1 MHLESFLTRGL
12 GDTSYLLASGDES
25 LIVDPQRD
33 IGPVLAAARAR
44 GLRVTRVVETHV
56 HNDYV
61 SGALELRAATGAAIA
76 GPARAGYAFPFE
88 PLAEGDELSLG
99 TVRIVGTE
107 TPGHTPE
114 HLSYLVYEGDAE
126 QPTAVFTGGSLIVG
140 SAGRTDLLGP
150 EATLELTRA
159 QYHSLNRLSALS
171 DQTLVLP
178 THGAGSFCSSSPP
191 GKERTSTIGRERAS
205 NPALA
210 DGKMDEGT
218 FVERRLTGLLA
229 YPSYYSHIAPI
240 NRAGPR
246 VFGDV
251 PFPRGLAPSQ
261 VAERIE
267 DGAWVVDGRGRS
279 AFAAGHIAGS
289 LAIELDDSFA
299 SYVGWIVPFG
309 APIVLVLPE
318 DRPEDEAGVEA
329 ATQLFRIG
337 YEAVDGYLQGGVDA
351 WVETGRPIRSYPVAS
366 IDELATAVGE
376 ERPRVLDVRQQS
388 EWDAGHLE
396 DSTHVFVGELAA
408 HIEEIPRDREVW
420 TACATGH
427 RAAMAA
433 SMLDRHGIPVRLVT
447 PGGVPDLLAG
457 AAPIG
462 RPRGAE

>member
-61 SGALELRAATGAAIA
+61 SGALELRAATGAPIA

-99 TVRIVGTE
+99 TLRIVATE

-114 HLSYLVYEGDAE
+114 HLSYLVYEGDSDE
-126 QPTAVFTGGSLIVG
+126 PTAAFTGGSLIVG

-150 EATLELTRA
+150 DATLDLTRA
-159 QYHSLNRLSALS
+159 QHRSLNKLSALP
-171 DQTLVLP
+171 DRTLVLP
-178 THGAGSFCSSSPP
+178 THGAGSFCSSSVP
-191 GKERTSTIGRERAS
+191 GEERTSTIGRERTT

-210 DGKMDEGT
+210 DADLDEES
-218 FVERRLTGLLA
+218 FVERRLSGLLA
-229 YPSYYSHIAPI
+229 YPSYYAHIAPI

-267 DGAWVVDGRGRS
+267 DGAWVVDGRERR
-279 AFAAGHIAGS
+279 AFAAGHIPGS

-318 DRPEDEAGVEA
+318 DRPEHEAAAEA

-337 YEAVDGYLQGGVDA
+337 YEAVDGFLQGVGA
-351 WVETGRPIRSYPVAS
+351 WVEAGLPVRSYPVAS
-366 IDELATAVGE
+366 IDELATAVGK
-376 ERPRVLDVRQQS
+376 ERPRVLDVRQQT

-396 DSTHVFVGELAA
+396 GSTHLFVGDLRAQ
-408 HIEEIPRDREVW
+408 IGEIPRDREVW
-420 TACATGH
+420 TVCATGH

-433 SMLDRHGIPVRLVT
+433 SLLDRDGIPVRLVS
-447 PGGVPDLLAG
+447 PGGVPDVLSRVG
-457 AAPIG
+457 
-462 RPRGAE
+462 

>member
-1 MHLESFLTRGL
+1 MQLESFLTPGL
-12 GDTSYLLASGDES
+12 GDTSYLLASGDQA

-33 IGPVLAAARAR
+33 IGTVLAAARAR
-44 GLRVTRVVETHV
+44 DLHVAHVVETHV

-88 PLAEGDELSLG
+88 PLAEGDELSVG
-99 TVRIVGTE
+99 PVRIVAAE

-114 HLSYLVYEGDAE
+114 HLSYLVYEGDPDE
-126 QPTAVFTGGSLIVG
+126 PKAVFTGGSLIVG

-159 QYHSLNRLSALS
+159 QRHSLGRLSALS

-191 GKERTSTIGRERAS
+191 GEERTSTIGHERAS

-210 DGKMDEGT
+210 DADEDEAT

-229 YPSYYSHIAPI
+229 YPSYYAHIAPI

-246 VFGDV
+246 VYGEV
-251 PFPRGLAPSQ
+251 PAPPGLSPFQ
-261 VAERIE
+261 VEERVE
-267 DGAWVVDGRGRS
+267 AGAWVVDGRDRRG
-279 AFAAGHIAGS
+279 FAAGHIPGS
-289 LAIELDDSFA
+289 IAIELDDSFA

-318 DRPEDEAGVEA
+318 GRAEHEAALEA

-337 YEAVDGYLQGGVDA
+337 YDAVGGYLQGGVDA
-351 WVETGRPIRSYPVAS
+351 WLEAGRPLRSYPVAS
-366 IDELATAVGE
+366 IDELATAVE
-376 ERPRVLDVRQQS
+376 EGARVLDVRQRA
-388 EWDAGHLE
+388 EWDAGHLQG
-396 DSTHVFVGELAA
+396 STHLFVGDVNEHL
-408 HIEEIPRDREVW
+408 EEIPRDQEVW
-420 TACATGH
+420 TVCASGH
-427 RAAMAA
+427 RSAIAA
-433 SMLDRHGIPVRLVT
+433 SLLDREFIPVRLVT
-447 PGGVPDLLAG
+447 PGGVPDVL
-457 AAPIG
+457 G
-462 RPRGAE
+462 RIR

>member
-33 IGPVLAAARAR
+33 IGPILAAARAR
-44 GLRVTRVVETHV
+44 GVGVTRVVETHV

-61 SGALELRAATGAAIA
+61 SGALKLRAVTGAAIA

-88 PLAEGDELSLG
+88 PLAEGDELTLG
-99 TVRIVGTE
+99 ALRIVAAE

-114 HLSYLVYEGDAE
+114 HLSYLVYEEDAE
-126 QPTAVFTGGSLIVG
+126 EPMAVFTGGSLIVG

-171 DQTLVLP
+171 DHTLVFP

-191 GKERTSTIGRERAS
+191 GEERTSTIGRERAS

-210 DGKMDEGT
+210 DSEMDEGA

-240 NRAGPR
+240 NRAGPQ
-246 VFGDV
+246 VLGDV
-251 PFPRGLAPSQ
+251 PVPRGLAPFQ

-267 DGAWVVDGRGRS
+267 DGAWVVDGRERRT
-279 AFAAGHIAGS
+279 FAARHIPGS
-289 LAIELDDSFA
+289 IAIELDDSFA

-318 DRPEDEAGVEA
+318 DRPEDEAALEA

-351 WVETGRPIRSYPVAS
+351 WIETGRPVRSYPVAS
-366 IDELATAVGE
+366 IDELAAAVQE
-376 ERPRVLDVRQQS
+376 QRARVLDVRQQT
-388 EWDAGHLE
+388 EWNAGHLE
-396 DSTHVFVGELAA
+396 GSTHLFVGDVGAR
-408 HIEEIPRDREVW
+408 IGEIPRDREVW
-420 TACATGH
+420 TVCATGH

-433 SMLDRHGIPVRLVT
+433 SLLDREGIPVRLVT
-447 PGGVPDLLAG
+447 PGGVPEVISRVG
-457 AAPIG
+457 
-462 RPRGAE
+462 

>member
-12 GDTSYLLASGDES
+12 GDTSYLLASGQES

-33 IGPVLAAARAR
+33 IQPVLAAARAR
-44 GLRVTRVVETHV
+44 GVRVTRVVETHV

-61 SGALELRAATGAAIA
+61 SGALELRAATGAAIGAAIA

-88 PLAEGDELSLG
+88 PLAEGDELSVG
-99 TVRIVGTE
+99 TLRIVAAE

-126 QPTAVFTGGSLIVG
+126 EPTAVFTGGSLIVG

-159 QYHSLNRLSALS
+159 QYHSLNRLSALP

-191 GKERTSTIGRERAS
+191 GEERTSTIGRERTT
-205 NPALA
+205 NPVLA
-210 DGKMDEGT
+210 DGDMDEET

-229 YPSYYSHIAPI
+229 YPSYYAHIAPI

-251 PFPRGLAPSQ
+251 PVPRGLAPSQ
-261 VAERIE
+261 IAERIE
-267 DGAWVVDGRGRS
+267 ARAWVVDGRERR
-279 AFAAGHIAGS
+279 AFAAGHIPGS
-289 LAIELDDSFA
+289 ISIDLDDSFA

-318 DRPEDEAGVEA
+318 DRPEHETAVEA
-329 ATQLFRIG
+329 STQLFRIG
-337 YEAVDGYLQGGVDA
+337 YEAVDGFLQGGAAA
-351 WVETGRPIRSYPVAS
+351 WVEAGLPTRSYPVAS
-366 IDELATAVGE
+366 IDELAIAVGE
-376 ERPRVLDVRQQS
+376 ERARVLDVRQQT
-388 EWDAGHLE
+388 EWDAGHIE
-396 DSTHVFVGELAA
+396 GSTHVFVGDVNARLT
-408 HIEEIPRDREVW
+408 EIPRDQEVW
-420 TACATGH
+420 TVCASGH

-433 SMLDRHGIPVRLVT
+433 SLLDRHGIPVRLVT
-447 PGGVPDLLAG
+447 PGGVPDVLS
-457 AAPIG
+457 
-462 RPRGAE
+462 RVS

>member
-12 GDTSYLLASGDES
+12 GDTSYLLGSGGRA

-33 IGPVLAAARAR
+33 IRPVLAAARAR
-44 GLRVTRVVETHV
+44 DLHVIYVVETHL

-61 SGALELRAATGAAIA
+61 SGAMELRTAIGAAIA
-76 GPARAGYAFPFE
+76 GPSRAGYAFPFE

-99 TVRIVGTE
+99 TLRIVAAE

-126 QPTAVFTGGSLIVG
+126 EPAAVFTGGSLIVG
-140 SAGRTDLLGP
+140 SAGRTDLMGP
-150 EATLELTRA
+150 EATFELTRA

-171 DQTLVLP
+171 DHTLVLP

-191 GKERTSTIGRERAS
+191 GKERTSTIGRERGS

-210 DGKMDEGT
+210 DGKMDEGI
-218 FVERRLTGLLA
+218 FVKRRLTGLLA

-251 PFPRGLAPSQ
+251 PVPRGLAPSQ
-261 VAERIE
+261 VAGRIE
-267 DGAWVVDGRGRS
+267 DGAWVVDGRERR
-279 AFAAGHIAGS
+279 AFAAGHIPGS
-289 LAIELDDSFA
+289 IAIELDDSFA

-318 DRPEDEAGVEA
+318 DRPEHEAAAEA

-337 YEAVDGYLQGGVDA
+337 YEAVDGYLQGDVDA
-351 WVETGRPIRSYPVAS
+351 WVEAGLPAQSYPVAS
-366 IDELATAVGE
+366 IDDLAMAVRDGQA
-376 ERPRVLDVRQQS
+376 RVLDVRQQT

-396 DSTHVFVGELAA
+396 GSTHLFVGDLRRQ
-408 HIEEIPRDREVW
+408 IGEIPLDREVW
-420 TACATGH
+420 TVCATGH

-433 SMLDRHGIPVRLVT
+433 SLLNREGIPVRLVT
-447 PGGVPDLLAG
+447 PGGVPDVLS
-457 AAPIG
+457 
-462 RPRGAE
+462 RVR

>member
-1 MHLESFLTRGL
+1 MHLMHLESFLTRGL

-33 IGPVLAAARAR
+33 IGPILAAARAR
-44 GLRVTRVVETHV
+44 GVRVTRVVETHV

-61 SGALELRAATGAAIA
+61 SGALELRAATGAPIA

-88 PLAEGDELSLG
+88 PLAEGDEFSLG
-99 TVRIVGTE
+99 ALRIVAAE

-114 HLSYLVYEGDAE
+114 HLSYVVYEGDAE
-126 QPTAVFTGGSLIVG
+126 EPAAVFTGGSLLVG

-159 QYHSLNRLSALS
+159 QYRSLNRLSALS
-171 DQTLVLP
+171 DQTLVFP

-191 GKERTSTIGRERAS
+191 GEERTTTIGRERAS

-210 DGKMDEGT
+210 DGKMDEGI
-218 FVERRLTGLLA
+218 FMERRLAGLLA
-229 YPSYYSHIAPI
+229 YPSYYSLISPI

-251 PFPRGLAPSQ
+251 PVPRGLAPSQ

-267 DGAWVVDGRGRS
+267 DGAWVVDGRERR
-279 AFAAGHIAGS
+279 AFAAGHIPGS
-289 LAIELDDSFA
+289 IAIELDDSFA
-299 SYVGWIVPFG
+299 SYVGWILPFG

-318 DRPEDEAGVEA
+318 DRPEHEAATEA

-337 YEAVDGYLQGGVDA
+337 YEAIDGFLQGGVAA
-351 WVETGRPIRSYPVAS
+351 WVDAGRRLRSYPVTS

-376 ERPRVLDVRQQS
+376 GRARVLDVRQRT

-396 DSTHVFVGELAA
+396 GSTHVFVGDVQD
-408 HIEEIPRDREVW
+408 HIEEIPRDLEVW
-420 TACATGH
+420 TVCATGH

-433 SMLDRHGIPVRLVT
+433 SLLDRAEIPVRLVT
-447 PGGVPDLLAG
+447 PGGVPDVLAR
-457 AAPIG
+457 IS
-462 RPRGAE
+462 

>member
-1 MHLESFLTRGL
+1 MHVESFLTRGL

-33 IGPVLAAARAR
+33 VGPVLAAARAHAV
-44 GLRVTRVVETHV
+44 RVTRVVETHV

-61 SGALELRAATGAAIA
+61 SGALELRAATGAVIA

-88 PLAEGDELSLG
+88 RLAEGDELSLG
-99 TVRIVGTE
+99 TLRLVAAE

-114 HLSYLVYEGDAE
+114 HLSYLVYEGDSDE
-126 QPTAVFTGGSLIVG
+126 PTAVFTGGSLIVG

-150 EATLELTRA
+150 EATLDLTRA
-159 QYHSLNRLSALS
+159 QRLSLNRLSGLP
-171 DQTLVLP
+171 DHTLVLP

-191 GKERTSTIGRERAS
+191 GEERTSTIGRERAS

-210 DGKMDEGT
+210 DGKMDEET

-246 VFGDV
+246 VLGNV
-251 PFPRGLAPSQ
+251 PVPRGLAPSG
-261 VAERIE
+261 VTERVQA
-267 DGAWVVDGRGRS
+267 GAWVVDGRERR
-279 AFAAGHIAGS
+279 AFAAGHIPGS

-318 DRPEDEAGVEA
+318 DRPEHEAVVEA

-337 YEAVDGYLQGGVDA
+337 YETVDGFLRGGVA
-351 WVETGRPIRSYPVAS
+351 TWVEAGLPMRSYPVAS

-376 ERPRVLDVRQQS
+376 ERARVLDVRQQT
-388 EWDAGHLE
+388 EWEAGHLE
-396 DSTHVFVGELAA
+396 GSTHVFVGDVNARLT
-408 HIEEIPRDREVW
+408 EIPPDQELW
-420 TACATGH
+420 TVCATGH

-433 SMLDRHGIPVRLVT
+433 SLLDRAGVPVRLVT
-447 PGGVPDLLAG
+447 PGGVSDVLARVG
-457 AAPIG
+457 SAQ
-462 RPRGAE
+462 GAE

>member
-25 LIVDPQRD
+25 LIVDSQRD
-33 IGPVLAAARAR
+33 VGPVLAAARAG
-44 GLRVTRVVETHV
+44 GLHITHIVETHV

-61 SGALELRAATGAAIA
+61 SGALELRAATGAVIA

-88 PLAEGDELSLG
+88 PLAEGDELSMG
-99 TVRIVGTE
+99 TLRIVAAE

-126 QPTAVFTGGSLIVG
+126 EPAAVFTGGSLIVG
-140 SAGRTDLLGP
+140 SAGRTDLMGP
-150 EATLELTRA
+150 EATFELTRA

-171 DQTLVLP
+171 DHTLVFP

-191 GKERTSTIGRERAS
+191 GKERTSTIGRERES

-210 DGKMDEGT
+210 DGKMDEGV

-229 YPSYYSHIAPI
+229 YPSYYSHISPI

-251 PFPRGLAPSQ
+251 PVPRGLAPSQ

-267 DGAWVVDGRGRS
+267 DGAWVVDGRERR
-279 AFAAGHIAGS
+279 AFAAGHIPGS
-289 LAIELDDSFA
+289 IAIELDDSFA

-318 DRPEDEAGVEA
+318 DRPEDEAAIEA
-329 ATQLFRIG
+329 SRQLFRIG
-337 YEAVDGYLQGGVDA
+337 YEAVDGFLRGGVAA
-351 WVETGRPIRSYPVAS
+351 WVEAGWQVRSYPVS
-366 IDELATAVGE
+366 SVDELATAVEKG
-376 ERPRVLDVRQQS
+376 RARVLDVRQQT
-388 EWDAGHLE
+388 EWDVGHLE
-396 DSTHVFVGELAA
+396 ASTHLFVGDVDDRIA
-408 HIEEIPRDREVW
+408 EIPRDREVW
-420 TACATGH
+420 TVCATGH

-433 SMLDRHGIPVRLVT
+433 SLLDRDGIPVRLVT
-447 PGGVPDLLAG
+447 PGGVPDVMAR
-457 AAPIG
+457 IG
-462 RPRGAE
+462 

>member
-1 MHLESFLTRGL
+1 MHLESFLTQGL
-12 GDTSYLLASGDES
+12 GDTSYLLASGVES

-33 IGPVLAAARAR
+33 VGPVLAAARAR

-76 GPARAGYAFPFE
+76 GPARARYAFPFE

-99 TVRIVGTE
+99 TLRIVATE

-126 QPTAVFTGGSLIVG
+126 EPTAVFTGGSLIVG

-150 EATLELTRA
+150 EATLDLTRA
-159 QYHSLNRLSALS
+159 QHHSLGRLKALP

-191 GKERTSTIGRERAS
+191 GEERTSTIGRERAS
-205 NPALA
+205 NPALTDA
-210 DGKMDEGT
+210 EMGEEA

-251 PFPRGLAPSQ
+251 PVPQGLTPSQ
-261 VAERIE
+261 VGERIE
-267 DGAWVVDGRGRS
+267 AGAWVIDGRERR
-279 AFAAGHIAGS
+279 AFAAGHIPGS
-289 LAIELDDSFA
+289 IAIELDDSFA

-318 DRPEDEAGVEA
+318 DRSEHEAALEA

-337 YEAVDGYLQGGVDA
+337 YEAIDGSLQGGVDA
-351 WVETGRPIRSYPVAS
+351 WVEAGRPVRSYPIAS
-366 IDELATAVGE
+366 VDELAAAVGG
-376 ERPRVLDVRQQS
+376 RRANVLDVRQQT
-388 EWDAGHLE
+388 EWEAGHLE
-396 DSTHVFVGELAA
+396 GSTHVFVGDLNARVT
-408 HIEEIPRDREVW
+408 EIQRDQEVW
-420 TACATGH
+420 TVCATGH

-433 SMLDRHGIPVRLVT
+433 SLLDRLDFPVRLVT
-447 PGGVPDLLAG
+447 PGGVPDVMAR
-457 AAPIG
+457 ID
-462 RPRGAE
+462 

>member
-1 MHLESFLTRGL
+1 MQLESFLTRGL
-12 GDTSYLLASGDES
+12 GDTSYLLASGDQAA
-25 LIVDPQRD
+25 IVDPQRD
-33 IGPVLAAARAR
+33 IGRVLAAARAG
-44 GLRVTRVVETHV
+44 GLHITHVVETHV

-61 SGALELRAATGAAIA
+61 SGALELRAATEAAIA

-88 PLAEGDELSLG
+88 PLGEGAELSLG
-99 TVRIVGTE
+99 TLRIVAAE

-126 QPTAVFTGGSLIVG
+126 EPTAVFTGGSLIVG

-150 EATLELTRA
+150 EATLELTLA
-159 QYHSLNRLSALS
+159 LHQSLNRLSGLP

-191 GKERTSTIGRERAS
+191 GEERTSTIGRERAS

-210 DGKMDEGT
+210 DAEMDEGA

-229 YPSYYSHIAPI
+229 HPSYYSHIAPI

-251 PFPRGLAPSQ
+251 PVPRGLAPSQ

-267 DGAWVVDGRGRS
+267 AGAWVVDGRERR
-279 AFAAGHIAGS
+279 AFAAGHIPAS
-289 LAIELDDSFA
+289 VAIELDDSFA

-318 DRPEDEAGVEA
+318 DRPDHDAAAEA

-337 YEAVDGYLQGGVDA
+337 YEAVDGFLQGGVA
-351 WVETGRPIRSYPVAS
+351 EWVEAGRPLRSYPIAS

-376 ERPRVLDVRQQS
+376 ERARVLDVRQQI

-396 DSTHVFVGELAA
+396 GSTHVFVGDVNARLT
-408 HIEEIPRDREVW
+408 EIPRDQDVW
-420 TACATGH
+420 TVCASGH

-433 SMLDRHGIPVRLVT
+433 SLLDRAGIPVRLVT
-447 PGGVPDLLAG
+447 PGGVPDVLASVG
-457 AAPIG
+457 SA
-462 RPRGAE
+462 RSAE

>member
-12 GDTSYLLASGDES
+12 GDTSYLLASDDES

-44 GLRVTRVVETHV
+44 GLRVTHVVETHV

-76 GPARAGYAFPFE
+76 GPARAGFVFPFE
-88 PLAEGDELSLG
+88 ALAEGDELSLG
-99 TVRIVGTE
+99 SLRIVAAE

-114 HLSYLVYEGDAE
+114 HLSYVVYEGDAVD
-126 QPTAVFTGGSLIVG
+126 PTAVFTGGSLIVG

-150 EATLELTRA
+150 EATHELTRA
-159 QYHSLNRLSALS
+159 QHQSLNRLSALP

-191 GKERTSTIGRERAS
+191 GEERTSTIGRERTT
-205 NPALA
+205 NPVLA
-210 DGKMDEGT
+210 DGDMGEET

-229 YPSYYSHIAPI
+229 YPSYYAHIAPI

-246 VFGDV
+246 VYGDIPV
-251 PFPRGLAPSQ
+251 PPGLTASQ
-261 VAERIE
+261 IGERV
-267 DGAWVVDGRGRS
+267 DAGAWVVDGRDRR
-279 AFAAGHIAGS
+279 AFAAGHIPGS
-289 LAIELDDSFA
+289 IAIELDDSFA

-318 DRPEDEAGVEA
+318 DRPEHEAALEA

-337 YEAVDGYLQGGVDA
+337 YEAVDGFLQGGVA
-351 WVETGRPIRSYPVAS
+351 EWVNARRPVRSYPVAS

-376 ERPRVLDVRQQS
+376 GRARVLDVRQQT

-396 DSTHVFVGELAA
+396 GSTHMFVGDVRT
-408 HIEEIPRDREVW
+408 HIGEIPRDRVVW

-433 SMLDRHGIPVRLVT
+433 SFLDRHGIPVRLVT
-447 PGGVPDLLAG
+447 PGGVPDVLSRVG
-457 AAPIG
+457 
-462 RPRGAE
+462 

>member
-1 MHLESFLTRGL
+1 MHLESFPTQGL
-12 GDTSYLLASGDES
+12 GDTSYLLASGHES

-44 GLRVTRVVETHV
+44 GLGITRVVETHV

-99 TVRIVGTE
+99 TLRIVAAE

-114 HLSYLVYEGDAE
+114 HLSYLAYEGDAE
-126 QPTAVFTGGSLIVG
+126 EPTAVFTGGSLIVG

-150 EATLELTRA
+150 EATLDLTRA
-159 QYHSLNRLSALS
+159 QHHSLGRLSALP

-191 GKERTSTIGRERAS
+191 GEERTSTIGRERAS
-205 NPALA
+205 NPALTDA
-210 DGKMDEGT
+210 EMGEEA

-246 VFGDV
+246 VFGYV
-251 PFPRGLAPSQ
+251 PVPQGLTPSQ
-261 VAERIE
+261 VGERIE
-267 DGAWVVDGRGRS
+267 AGAWVIDGRERR
-279 AFAAGHIAGS
+279 AFAAGHIPGS
-289 LAIELDDSFA
+289 IAIELDDSFA

-318 DRPEDEAGVEA
+318 DRSEHEAAVEA

-337 YEAVDGYLQGGVDA
+337 YEAIDGYLQGVDA
-351 WVETGRPIRSYPVAS
+351 WVEAGRPVRSYPIAS
-366 IDELATAVGE
+366 IDDLAMAI
-376 ERPRVLDVRQQS
+376 RDAQARVLDVRQQT
-388 EWDAGHLE
+388 EWEAGHLE
-396 DSTHVFVGELAA
+396 GSTHVFVGDLNARVT
-408 HIEEIPRDREVW
+408 EIQRDQEVW
-420 TACATGH
+420 TVCATGH

-433 SMLDRHGIPVRLVT
+433 SLLNREGIPVRLVT
-447 PGGVPDLLAG
+447 PGGVPDVLS
-457 AAPIG
+457 
-462 RPRGAE
+462 RVR

>member
-12 GDTSYLLASGDES
+12 GDTSYLLGSGGRA

-33 IGPVLAAARAR
+33 IRPVLAAVRAR
-44 GLRVTRVVETHV
+44 DLHVIYAVETHL

-61 SGALELRAATGAAIA
+61 SGAMELRTATGAVIA
-76 GPARAGYAFPFE
+76 GPVRAGYAFPFE
-88 PLAEGDELSLG
+88 PLAEGDELTLG
-99 TVRIVGTE
+99 TLRIVAAE

-114 HLSYLVYEGDAE
+114 HLSYLVYEGDSDE
-126 QPTAVFTGGSLIVG
+126 PTAAFTGGSLIVG
-140 SAGRTDLLGP
+140 SAGRTDLLGS

-159 QYHSLNRLSALS
+159 QYHSLNRLSAFS

-191 GKERTSTIGRERAS
+191 GEERTSTIGRERAS

-229 YPSYYSHIAPI
+229 YPSYYAHIAPI

-246 VFGDV
+246 VYGDV
-251 PFPRGLAPSQ
+251 PMPPGLSPSHA
-261 VAERIE
+261 AERIE
-267 DGAWVVDGRGRS
+267 AGAWVVDGRDRRG
-279 AFAAGHIAGS
+279 FAAGHIPGS

-318 DRPEDEAGVEA
+318 DRPEYEA
-329 ATQLFRIG
+329 AVDASTQLFRIG
-337 YEAVDGYLQGGVDA
+337 YEAVDGFLRGGVTA
-351 WVETGRPIRSYPVAS
+351 WIETGRPVRSYPVAS
-366 IDELATAVGE
+366 IDELATAVKE
-376 ERPRVLDVRQQS
+376 ERAGVLDVRQQT

-396 DSTHVFVGELAA
+396 GSTHMFVGDVNARLT
-408 HIEEIPRDREVW
+408 EIPPDQEMW
-420 TACATGH
+420 TVCATGH

-433 SMLDRHGIPVRLVT
+433 SLLDRAGVPVRLVT
-447 PGGVPDLLAG
+447 PGGVSDVLAR
-457 AAPIG
+457 IG
-462 RPRGAE
+462 SA

>member
-25 LIVDPQRD
+25 LVVDPQRD
-33 IGPVLAAARAR
+33 IGPVLASARAR
-44 GLRVTRVVETHV
+44 GVRVTRVVETHV

-76 GPARAGYAFPFE
+76 GPARAGYAFPSE

-99 TVRIVGTE
+99 TLRIVAAE

-114 HLSYLVYEGDAE
+114 HLSYLVYEVDAE
-126 QPTAVFTGGSLIVG
+126 EPAAVFTGGSLIVG

-159 QYHSLNRLSALS
+159 QYRSLNRLSALS
-171 DQTLVLP
+171 DRTLVFP
-178 THGAGSFCSSSPP
+178 THGAGSFCSSSTP
-191 GKERTSTIGRERAS
+191 GQERTSTIGRERAS

-210 DGKMDEGT
+210 DGKMDEGA

-251 PFPRGLAPSQ
+251 PVPGGLAPSQ

-267 DGAWVVDGRGRS
+267 DGAWVVDGRERR
-279 AFAAGHIAGS
+279 AFAAGHIPGS
-289 LAIELDDSFA
+289 IAIELDDSFA

-318 DRPEDEAGVEA
+318 DRPEDEAVVEA
-329 ATQLFRIG
+329 STQLFRIG
-337 YEAVDGYLQGGVDA
+337 YEAVDGFLRGGVAA
-351 WVETGRPIRSYPVAS
+351 WAEAGRQVRSYPVS
-366 IDELATAVGE
+366 SVDELATAVEKG
-376 ERPRVLDVRQQS
+376 RARVLDVRQQT
-388 EWDAGHLE
+388 EWDVGHLE
-396 DSTHVFVGELAA
+396 GSTHLFVGDVDDRIA
-408 HIEEIPRDREVW
+408 EIPRDREVW
-420 TACATGH
+420 TVCATGH

-433 SMLDRHGIPVRLVT
+433 SLLDRDGIPVRLVT
-447 PGGVPDLLAG
+447 PGGVPDVMAR
-457 AAPIG
+457 IG
-462 RPRGAE
+462 

>member
-1 MHLESFLTRGL
+1 MHLESFLTGGL

-61 SGALELRAATGAAIA
+61 SGALELRAATGTAIA
-76 GPARAGYAFPFE
+76 GPAGAGYAFPFE
-88 PLAEGDELSLG
+88 PLAEGDEVSLG
-99 TVRIVGTE
+99 TLRIVAAE

-114 HLSYLVYEGDAE
+114 HLSYLVYEGDAGE
-126 QPTAVFTGGSLIVG
+126 LTAVFTGGSLIVG
-140 SAGRTDLLGP
+140 SAGRTDLLGS

-159 QYHSLNRLSALS
+159 QYHSLNRLSTLP

-191 GKERTSTIGRERAS
+191 GEERTSTIGRERAS
-205 NPALA
+205 NPSLA
-210 DGKMDEGT
+210 DAEMDEGT

-251 PFPRGLAPSQ
+251 PVPRGLAPSQ
-261 VAERIE
+261 IAERMA
-267 DGAWVVDGRGRS
+267 GAWAIDGRERR
-279 AFAAGHIAGS
+279 AFAAGHIPGS
-289 LAIELDDSFA
+289 ISIELDDSFA

-318 DRPEDEAGVEA
+318 DRPEHEA
-329 ATQLFRIG
+329 AVDASTQLFRIA
-337 YEAVDGYLQGGVDA
+337 YEAVDGFLQGGVAA
-351 WVETGRPIRSYPVAS
+351 WVEAGLPLRSYPVAS

-376 ERPRVLDVRQQS
+376 ERARVLDVRQQT

-396 DSTHVFVGELAA
+396 GSTHVFVGDVNARLM
-408 HIEEIPRDREVW
+408 EIPRDQEMW
-420 TACATGH
+420 TVCASGH

-433 SMLDRHGIPVRLVT
+433 SLLDRAGIPVRLVT
-447 PGGVPDLLAG
+447 PGGVSDVLARVG
-457 AAPIG
+457 S
-462 RPRGAE
+462 PRGAE

>member
-76 GPARAGYAFPFE
+76 GPAGAGYAFPFE
-88 PLAEGDELSLG
+88 PLADGDELSLG
-99 TVRIVGTE
+99 RLRIVAAE

-114 HLSYLVYEGDAE
+114 HLAYLVYEGDAE
-126 QPTAVFTGGSLIVG
+126 APTAVFTGGSLIVG

-159 QYHSLNRLSALS
+159 QYHSLDRLSALP

-191 GKERTSTIGRERAS
+191 GEERTSTIGRERAS

-210 DGKMDEGT
+210 DREMDEGT
-218 FVERRLTGLLA
+218 FVERRLIGLLA

-251 PFPRGLAPSQ
+251 PVPRGLAPSQ
-261 VAERIE
+261 IAERVE
-267 DGAWVVDGRGRS
+267 AGAWAIDGRERR
-279 AFAAGHIAGS
+279 AFAAGHIPGS
-289 LAIELDDSFA
+289 ISIELDDSFA

-309 APIVLVLPE
+309 APIVLVLAE
-318 DRPEDEAGVEA
+318 DRPEHEA
-329 ATQLFRIG
+329 AVDASTQLFRIG
-337 YEAVDGYLQGGVDA
+337 YEAVDGFLQGGVAA
-351 WVETGRPIRSYPVAS
+351 WVEADLPLRSYRIAS
-366 IDELATAVGE
+366 IDELATAVDE
-376 ERPRVLDVRQQS
+376 ERARVLDVRQQT

-396 DSTHVFVGELAA
+396 GSTHVFVGEVNARLT
-408 HIEEIPRDREVW
+408 EIPRDQEVW
-420 TACATGH
+420 TVCASGH

-433 SMLDRHGIPVRLVT
+433 SLLDRAGVPVRLVT
-447 PGGVPDLLAG
+447 PGGVPDVLARVG
-457 AAPIG
+457 SA
-462 RPRGAE
+462 RGAE

>member
-12 GDTSYLLASGDES
+12 GDTSYLLASDDES

-76 GPARAGYAFPFE
+76 GPAKAGYAFPFE

-99 TVRIVGTE
+99 TLRIVAAE

-114 HLSYLVYEGDAE
+114 HLSYLVYEDEAKE
-126 QPTAVFTGGSLIVG
+126 PTAVFTGGSLIVG

-150 EATLELTRA
+150 EATLDLTRE
-159 QYHSLNRLSALS
+159 QHHSLGRLSALP
-171 DQTLVLP
+171 DQALVLP

-191 GKERTSTIGRERAS
+191 GEERTSTIGRERAS
-205 NPALA
+205 NPALTDA
-210 DGKMDEGT
+210 EMGEEA
-218 FVERRLTGLLA
+218 FVERRLSGLLA

-240 NRAGPR
+240 NRTGPR

-251 PFPRGLAPSQ
+251 PVPRGLAPSR
-261 VAERIE
+261 VAERVE
-267 DGAWVVDGRGRS
+267 AGAWVVDGRERR
-279 AFAAGHIAGS
+279 AFAAGHIPAS
-289 LAIELDDSFA
+289 VAIELDDSFA

-309 APIVLVLPE
+309 VPIVLVLPE
-318 DRPEDEAGVEA
+318 DRPEHEAAVEA
-329 ATQLFRIG
+329 STQLFRIG
-337 YEAVDGYLQGGVDA
+337 YEAVDGFLQGGVAA
-351 WVETGRPIRSYPVAS
+351 WVEAGLPMRSYPIAT
-366 IDELATAVGE
+366 IDELATAVDE
-376 ERPRVLDVRQQS
+376 ERARVLDVRQQI

-396 DSTHVFVGELAA
+396 GSRHVFVGEVNARLT
-408 HIEEIPRDREVW
+408 ELPRDQEVW
-420 TACATGH
+420 TVCASGH

-433 SMLDRHGIPVRLVT
+433 SLLDRAGIPVRLVT
-447 PGGVPDLLAG
+447 PGGVPDALARVG
-457 AAPIG
+457 SA
-462 RPRGAE
+462 RGAE